1 MPPKSEKKQHKVT
14 SKKDSYTI
22 NGSPLQPVAG
32 GGALANNLPSVST
45 GVVDLTQAD
54 MYAGLESTTPTPS
67 ENLPPLLP
75 KVENPAKK
83 KVGEPNFQGGDAKPP
98 QHEQVPPDMIAVER
112 ILKSLNEFNGLF
124 LSKQPVGGLR
134 KSFKGK
140 PRTKKVFDSR
150 FSFECSPVFVV
161 EQFLMQLGLDG
172 VNTKK
177 PKDTNPMSLTQRSAA
192 FEKTAHDP
200 HTKKGDKK
208 KSNNP
213 VDVPSTVPVVKKQS
227 LEEVFQMLF
236 GTDPLPISS
245 FFDDMVVKK
254 QDLVITPELIAKVWS
269 FLKEPTLEAFNVLF
283 DQNSGKPTDRHQ
295 RNLTVFKYVLSAYFS
310 VSEKAHSGLDQDGLA
325 SQMRFFLKLMS
336 AQNQKCL
343 FESSRTDQF
352 LYELAIELLI
362 KLGRDTKMI
371 SFDDASS
378 CEAAIVILIFKN
390 LLRKYNNI
398 EEEDEQFKSI
408 LVQLFRTITESFNA
422 NNAFLVKELG
432 FDEPTEL
439 KAFLVSVSSNSV
451 GLSHNSLLNSDLS
464 RFMLNQKEVWDLIH
478 GKKGIFAWIAETGC
492 GKSTLLLLLAI
503 LEAMLSKANVLY
515 IGPETSTIN
524 PEYVATIIEVVCQF
538 IERCGHE
545 RPVIR
550 LNQFGVAKCEKGVV
564 NLFMTHDVC
573 QCLPLLSSA
582 FSHTPSIV
590 AVDDNTQL
598 TPKHLKELFKGFNV
612 SQLHICGS
620 TMDLTGCGEVVLIG
634 GGVAS
639 SVSFCAPTFIDP
651 SGILPISPSA
661 YREFL
666 IKTNLLFSKWKK
678 TFSGVDFPMGII
690 SFFEKNEPQ
699 IQRFY
704 ESVSAFAQVESIPFV
719 ELVKLARLLH
729 KGVPAF
735 QCGTVYSVKELNEIT
750 VLVSKF
756 ITILNRIGFVFEDEC
771 LQFPKDLSEA
781 QRLNECEALVYDFLK
796 GRYSPIVL
804 TDVNSGYQLEKE
816 LVGLSI
822 KATSPNTVNSKVNP
836 SDEGKSILDSN
847 SDSGSDSESD
857 SASAGNAHGNED
869 EEDQKPRKTKKPKNQ
884 KKAHKKKP
892 KTQQKPAEKVDP
904 LSSSAIAS
912 AIGDTEAAEAA
923 AAEARAAIECLSA
936 NDAVPETASAASAD
950 AEDKSNR
957 NLTLAQI
964 LERIFKD
971 SASVGGH
978 QSLPSPKF
986 VIEALQILKK
996 CGHPDSARWLKS
1008 FIYGVVLLDKIMP
1021 KGFIE
1026 LCLKMYDQGRM
1037 MIILAYKLFHLQ
1049 SWNSKCLRRMKVIVA
1064 NSVPLW
1070 VLRQTIARAGRL
1082 GTEHSGEISSWVSCL
1097 VLPNSD
1103 TSACESISDGRMPL
1117 MIGNGDPVC
1126 AIESAIMA
1134 MMCRGNFS
1142 KNHHDFI
1149 VDFLRLFR
1157 FAYKNEVCHYA
1168 CVGGRDYFMDFMRF
1182 VSGVL
1187 VSKFVSP
1194 FTCQILRVEDRLAEL
1209 AFTKFRFGLVD
1220 VENVKKSFSSAMLAL
1235 VGQHSAE
1242 VSLCLSRA
1250 TGTKKFVGI
1259 SHFDLPQLFK
1269 DLYEG
1274 YPDSMT
1280 SFLKLI
1286 RNLLMN
1292 LQQTQL
1298 CKCDRTVDATVSA
1311 MLLVITTTLEFV
1323 EDILSLLADK
1333 LRERDMEQFRVGF
1346 KPTLSPIEQL
1356 RELFRSKAGL
1366 RLQDLRAFLNVH
1378 RHDLLELASH
1388 FKDVCDFLGP
1398 VPSGRFH
1405 VLKEK
1410 TVLLKV
1416 ELEDK
1421 EKARIAAELSIKAK
1435 PKTLSPLQW
1444 VKHQKTQDFIDL
1456 CKEVE
1461 VRIPQLTAEIQ
1472 KLKHE
1477 LASIEK
1483 VIGNLPKDFSEVV
1496 AYIQKLI

>member
-1 MPPKSEKKQHKVT
+1 MPPKREKQHTVT
-14 SKKDSYTI
+14 PKEGRYTI

-32 GGALANNLPSVST
+32 GGALADNLPPVST
-45 GVVDLTQAD
+45 GVVDLPKANIC
-54 MYAGLESTTPTPS
+54 AGLESTTPAPAPS
-67 ENLPPLLP
+67 ENLLP
-75 KVENPAKK
+75 VLTEVEDPAKK
-83 KVGEPNFQGGDAKPP
+83 KVQDPNFQGGNAKPP
-98 QHEQVPPDMIAVER
+98 QHEPVSPDPIAAGN
-112 ILKSLNEFNGLF
+112 ILRSMDGLKEFF

-134 KSFKGK
+134 KFFKGISAL
-140 PRTKKVFDSR
+140 KKGFDAR
-150 FSFECSPVFVV
+150 FIVNCSPAVVV
-161 EQFLMQLGLDG
+161 EHFMMLLGLGG

-177 PKDTNPMSLTQRSAA
+177 PKETKLMSLKHRSAA

-200 HTKKGDKK
+200 HPKKGDKK
-208 KSNNP
+208 KSKNP
-213 VDVPSTVPVVKKQS
+213 VDVPSTVPVVPMQS
-227 LEEVFQMLF
+227 LEDSFQILF
-236 GTDPLPISS
+236 GTEPLPISS
-245 FFDDMVVKK
+245 FLNDVVGKK
-254 QDLVITPELIAKVWS
+254 VDVIMTPEVIEKVCS
-269 FLKEPTLEAFNVLF
+269 FLNDPTLEAFNGLF
-283 DQNSGKPTDRHQ
+283 TKNGGKPTERYQ

-310 VSEKAHSGLDQDGLA
+310 VSEKAHSGLDQDALA
-325 SQMRFFLKLMS
+325 SLTKIKLQMRFFLKLIS

-343 FESSRTDQF
+343 FESSRTEPF
-352 LYELAIELLI
+352 LYDLAIELLR
-362 KLGRDTKMI
+362 KLGRDTKRI
-371 SFDDASS
+371 SFDDGSSSNAS
-378 CEAAIVILIFKN
+378 IVVLIFKS
-390 LLRKYNNI
+390 LLGKYDEM
-398 EEEDEQFKSI
+398 EEEDEDFKRI

-422 NNAFLVKELG
+422 NNAFLIEELDFNG
-432 FDEPTEL
+432 PVAF
-439 KAFLVSVSSNSV
+439 KAFQVSVSSDSL
-451 GLSHNSLLNSDLS
+451 GLSHNSLLDCDLS
-464 RFMLNQKEVWDLIH
+464 RFMLNPQKVWDLIH
-478 GKKGIFAWIAETGC
+478 GKRGVFAWIAQTGC

-515 IGPETSTIN
+515 IGPETSTMN

-550 LNQFGVAKCEKGVV
+550 LYLIGVAKCEEGVV
-564 NLFMTHDVC
+564 NLFMTHDVH
-573 QCLPLLSSA
+573 QCLPLLSSV
-582 FSHTPSIV
+582 FSQTPSIV

-598 TPKHLKELFKGFNV
+598 TPKELENLFSKFNV
-612 SQLHICGS
+612 RQLHICGS

-651 SGILPISPSA
+651 SGILPISPAA
-661 YREFL
+661 YRKFL
-666 IKTNLLFSKWKK
+666 IRTRDLFS
-678 TFSGVDFPMGII
+678 
-690 SFFEKNEPQ
+690 N
-699 IQRFY
+699 
-704 ESVSAFAQVESIPFV
+704 V
-719 ELVKLARLLH
+719 ELVNLVNLARLIH
-729 KGVPAF
+729 KKVPVF

-756 ITILNRIGFVFEDEC
+756 IRILNRIGFVFEDEC
-771 LQFPKDLSEA
+771 LQFPKDLSDA
-781 QRLNECEALVYDFLK
+781 QRLNECKALVDDFLE
-796 GRYSPIVL
+796 GLYSPIVL
-804 TDVNSGYQLEKE
+804 TEVDSGYQLEKK

-822 KATSPNTVNSKVNP
+822 KATSPKTVNSKTNP
-836 SDEGKSILDSN
+836 SDEGKSNLDSD
-847 SDSGSDSESD
+847 SDSGSDSES
-857 SASAGNAHGNED
+857 AGNED
-869 EEDQKPRKTKKPKNQ
+869 EKPKKPKKPKNQ

-971 SASVGGH
+971 TELVGH
-978 QSLPSPKF
+978 QSFPSRKF
-986 VIEALQILKK
+986 VIEALQILKM

-1037 MIILAYKLFHLQ
+1037 IIILAYKLFHLQ
-1049 SWNSKCLRRMKVIVA
+1049 SWNSKCRRRMKVIVA

-1117 MIGNGDPVC
+1117 MIGNGEPVC

-1134 MMCRGNFS
+1134 MMCRSYFS
-1142 KNHHDFI
+1142 KKHHNFV
-1149 VDFLRLFR
+1149 VDFLRLFS
-1157 FAYKNEVCHYA
+1157 FVYKNEVCHNA
-1168 CVGGRDYFMDFMRF
+1168 CLGGRDYFMDFMRF

-1194 FTCQILRVEDRLAEL
+1194 FTCQILSVEDRLAEL

-1220 VENVKKSFSSAMLAL
+1220 VETVKKSFSTRMLAL

-1250 TGTKKFVGI
+1250 TGTKTFAGI

-1292 LQQTQL
+1292 IQQTQL

-1311 MLLVITTTLEFV
+1311 MLLVITTTHEFV
-1323 EDILSLLADK
+1323 GDILSLLADK

-1346 KPTLSPIEQL
+1346 KPELSPLEQL
-1356 RELFRSKAGL
+1356 RQLFKSKEGL
-1366 RLQDLRAFLNVH
+1366 PKLQDLGAFLNVH

-1410 TVLLKV
+1410 IVLLKV

-1421 EKARIAAELSIKAK
+1421 EKAKKAVERSSKGK
-1435 PKTLSPLQW
+1435 PTTMTPPQW
-1444 VKHQKTQDFIDL
+1444 VKHQKTLDFLTL

-1461 VRIPQLTAEIQ
+1461 VRVLQLMAEIRQ
-1472 KLKHE
+1472 LEDE

-1483 VIGNLPKDFSEVV
+1483 VIGNLPTDLSEVV
-1496 AYIQKLI
+1496 KYFQKLV